1 MSACSCSGFV
11 SGGAGVVCRP
21 LHSGAVWVW
30 RAGLSRAGFPFP
42 AAVCFPFVS
51 FASASR
57 WAVRAAALGFA
68 VSPRRACRC
77 ASVFE
82 VKLLFSPGLSVS
94 AARARLVAVGLCR
107 VAP

>member
-11 SGGAGVVCRP
+11 SGGSGVVCRP

-51 FASASR
+51 FSAASR
-57 WAVRAAALGFA
+57 WAARAAFLGFA
-68 VSPRRACRC
+68 VSPRRARRC
-77 ASVFE
+77 AAAFE
-82 VKLLFSPGLSVS
+82 VKLVFSPGLSVS
-94 AARARLVAVGLCR
+94 VARARLVSVGLCR
-107 VAP
+107 AA